1 MSKTVTL
8 ITVILSLSYVFC
20 TAEDKDFELEI
31 VPKTHDGYE
40 VKDGKIFYRYGKA
53 GLILEP
59 ANAAVIRQYFSERGS
74 SVANPFLDTDEELEH
89 GTFFLL
95 SLINHSK
102 GTLTFTPRY
111 IALKIKT
118 EASFAIDFTVLMSI
132 MQRLDPYNR
141 KLLDRSIYHSPETI
155 QPGDSETKFL
165 VFPPLPKKEAE
176 LKMEFDYMFFEN
188 KELKTFFYFIRQKI
202 GESKKGTVYKNP

>member
-1 MSKTVTL
+1 MPKTL
-8 ITVILSLSYVFC
+8 IAIGIILLLSYLTC
-20 TAEDKDFELEI
+20 SAADKDFELEI
-31 VPKTHDGYE
+31 VPKAHEGYE
-40 VKDGKIFYRYGKA
+40 VKDGKIYYRYGKA
-53 GLILEP
+53 GLILES
-59 ANAAVIRQYFSERGS
+59 ANSTVIQKYFAERGS
-74 SVANPFLDTDEELEH
+74 SVANPFLDTDEDLEN

-132 MQRLDPYNR
+132 MQGLDPYNR
-141 KLLDRSIYHSPETI
+141 KLLEHSIYHSPETI

-176 LKMEFDYMFFEN
+176 LKMEFDYLFFEN
-188 KELKTFFYFIRQKI
+188 KELKTFFYFIRQKV

>member
-1 MSKTVTL
+1 MSKTIVT
-8 ITVILSLSYVFC
+8 ISIILLLSYVIC
-20 TAEDKDFELEI
+20 TAEDKNFELEI

-40 VKDGKIFYRYGKA
+40 VKDGKIYYRYGKA

-59 ANAAVIRQYFSERGS
+59 ANATVIRQYFSERGS
-74 SVANPFLDTDEELEH
+74 SVANPFLDTDEQLEN

-102 GTLTFTPRY
+102 GTLTFTPGY

-118 EASFAIDFTVLMSI
+118 EASFPIDFTVLMSI
-132 MQRLDPYNR
+132 MQGLDPYNR
-141 KLLDRSIYHSPETI
+141 KLLEQSIYHSPEII

-165 VFPPLPKKEAE
+165 VFPPLPKKESE
-176 LKMEFDYMFFEN
+176 LKMEFDYLFFEN
-188 KELKTFFYFIRQKI
+188 KELKTFFYFTRQKI
-202 GESKKGTVYKNP
+202 GESKNGTVYKNP